1 MRAALNVLRVFY
13 LILLAVFSVSLPV
26 DLVLSEDRQ
35 QTTAMARFEPEIL
48 KYLQDVS
55 EDKMAQCWVSD
66 AASRR
71 MGKKVLRSLHR
82 AGE

>member
-1 MRAALNVLRVFY
+1 MLRVFY

-35 QTTAMARFEPEIL
+35 QTTAMARFEREFL
-48 KYLQDVS
+48 KYLQDCS
-55 EDKMAQCWVSD
+55 EDEMAKCWVAD

-71 MGKKVLRSLHR
+71 MGEKVLRSLHR

>member
-1 MRAALNVLRVFY
+1 MPRVFY

-35 QTTAMARFEPEIL
+35 QTTAMARFGPEL
-48 KYLQDVS
+48 VKYIQDVS
-55 EDKMAQCWVSD
+55 EDVLAQCWVAD

-71 MGKKVLRSLHR
+71 MGEKVLRSLHC

>member
-1 MRAALNVLRVFY
+1 MLRVFY

-35 QTTAMARFEPEIL
+35 QTTAMARFGPEL
-48 KYLQDVS
+48 VKYLQDVS
-55 EDKMAQCWVSD
+55 EDVLAQCWVAD

-71 MGKKVLRSLHR
+71 MGGKVLRSLRR